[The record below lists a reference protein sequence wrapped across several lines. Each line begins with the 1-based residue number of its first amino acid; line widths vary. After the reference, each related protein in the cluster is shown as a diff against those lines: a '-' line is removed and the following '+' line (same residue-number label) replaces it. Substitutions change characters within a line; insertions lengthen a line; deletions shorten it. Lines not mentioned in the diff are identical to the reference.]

1 MSKLIEKLRGFI
13 SGLIPY
19 APIGSTNLGFRLE
32 TIKPTN
38 LGIQTWRWIKL
49 IIESAFKSVC
59 DNLIGLSLSTGKQ
72 LGRLGCNAQYPYL
85 QRDLRS
91 RMLDDT
97 ITVHDGVGL
106 NPMMVYPSA
115 NNDTVV
121 IGGGVVVYPSVSYV
135 IAPFVIHS
143 DRTLTE
149 DQKNR
154 IIAETSLLKFAGMRY
169 IIDYPQNQDSI
180 PIIPEDDYIQ
190 ER

>member
-1 MSKLIEKLRGFI
+1 MSKLIEKLRNFI
-13 SGLIPY
+13 SGLLPF
-19 APIGSTNLGFRLE
+19 APLGYSNLGYRLE
-32 TIKPTN
+32 IIKPTN
-38 LGIQTWRWIKL
+38 LGVQTWRWMKT
-49 IIESAFKSVC
+49 IITGAFKSVC
-59 DNLIGLSLSTGKQ
+59 DKLIGLSMSTGKQ
-72 LGRLGCNAQYPYL
+72 LGLLGYNAQYPYL

-91 RMLDDT
+91 RMSDDT

-169 IIDYPQNQDSI
+169 IIDYPTDQAPI
-180 PIIPEDDYIQ
+180 PIIPEDDHIQ